1 MSLGLNDNPPLG
13 AFTPE
18 PRHKSAGL
26 AFALSLLIPGAGQ
39 FYCGKIGR
47 GAITLSFW
55 LLGLVV
61 CFSGQPQMVGMG
73 LVVMFVLWIFS
84 FLDAYLTATEINR
97 GQDDVVDVQNP
108 RVAVTLNL
116 LTAGFGYFYLG
127 ERAKGITLF
136 VVMQVSRLLFARVGG
151 FAGGVI
157 SAALVILQLLMA
169 ADAYRIAR
177 RQLRE
182 AFGSE
187 PAPQAASVVPP
198 SRLPVQVPVA
208 LACLL
213 VFGFLLLVAIGLAF
227 GPSRQRKRVAAS
239 NAKQPRPVFSNGA
252 VDLYAVPDATPIPAV
267 DLATAAQ
274 NVQQVERKPRRLKN
288 EDIPNLKQD
297 VRVLTTFLGK
307 KKIDATD
314 AVVAHYF
321 RGVSLALINNVHFR
335 EGEEIDMPA
344 AHQSLADMKQVIGGG
359 STTAGT
365 YVPEVSVSHAQ
376 YWAGSI
382 SRNHLRDEKAAYSYW
397 EQCAGAGNAGCTH
410 ILAGAHVTGEGG
422 EKVDF
427 ANALDLYTSVFNTGI
442 KYRCAGAS
450 SAISIARINY
460 FTGVRRPGDDE
471 LDWAQKSDDL
481 FDKLE
486 ATEHNRNA
494 CGRVESVVERFL
506 FQLSR
511 GQRDDNILEDAI
523 GRLDEDSNAT
533 KAVIQYISGAI
544 DQAGLEAALQAE
556 KSQGTRC
563 SAYFDAMWYSE
574 LRGEE
579 ALARHYYQRL
589 VDIGKFH
596 CGQHLVY
603 ANKFKL

>member
-1 MSLGLNDNPPLG
+1 
-13 AFTPE
+13 
-18 PRHKSAGL
+18 
-26 AFALSLLIPGAGQ
+26 
-39 FYCGKIGR
+39 
-47 GAITLSFW
+47 
-55 LLGLVV
+55 
-61 CFSGQPQMVGMG
+61 
-73 LVVMFVLWIFS
+73 
-84 FLDAYLTATEINR
+84 
-97 GQDDVVDVQNP
+97 
-108 RVAVTLNL
+108 
-116 LTAGFGYFYLG
+116 
-127 ERAKGITLF
+127 
-136 VVMQVSRLLFARVGG
+136 
-151 FAGGVI
+151 
-157 SAALVILQLLMA
+157 
-169 ADAYRIAR
+169 
-177 RQLRE
+177 
-182 AFGSE
+182 
-187 PAPQAASVVPP
+187 
-198 SRLPVQVPVA
+198 
-208 LACLL
+208 
-213 VFGFLLLVAIGLAF
+213 
-227 GPSRQRKRVAAS
+227 
-239 NAKQPRPVFSNGA
+239 
-252 VDLYAVPDATPIPAV
+252 
-267 DLATAAQ
+267 
-274 NVQQVERKPRRLKN
+274 
-288 EDIPNLKQD
+288 
-297 VRVLTTFLGK
+297 
-307 KKIDATD
+307 
-314 AVVAHYF
+314 
-321 RGVSLALINNVHFR
+321 
-335 EGEEIDMPA
+335 
-344 AHQSLADMKQVIGGG
+344 
-359 STTAGT
+359 
-365 YVPEVSVSHAQ
+365 
-376 YWAGSI
+376 
-382 SRNHLRDEKAAYSYW
+382 
-397 EQCAGAGNAGCTH
+397 
-410 ILAGAHVTGEGG
+410 
-422 EKVDF
+422 
-427 ANALDLYTSVFNTGI
+427 VFNTGI